1 MFHRMHESTGLATQ
15 DPSSSLAKEAERFSA
30 LTFLSQDDVHK
41 PKGNLLLFGEAEDL
55 LTTTGTSV
63 TAGYLTT
70 LVEYLAEPSSQES
83 V

>member
-1 MFHRMHESTGLATQ
+1 M
-15 DPSSSLAKEAERFSA
+15 
-30 LTFLSQDDVHK
+30 LSQDDVHK